1 MFRLT
6 APSAIFVEIKT
17 ERQKKIKSSINLR
30 LLLLLTCTEELL
42 NVKILTAEDT
52 WILTLI
58 YKCPV
63 L

>member
-30 LLLLLTCTEELL
+30 LLLLLTCTEKLL